1 MARGLRHTEATVL
14 REKFMSDL
22 TGWQITGIVVL
33 ALIVLGLLFNIKDI
47 VRYIKIRS
55 M

>member
-1 MARGLRHTEATVL
+1 
-14 REKFMSDL
+14 MSDL